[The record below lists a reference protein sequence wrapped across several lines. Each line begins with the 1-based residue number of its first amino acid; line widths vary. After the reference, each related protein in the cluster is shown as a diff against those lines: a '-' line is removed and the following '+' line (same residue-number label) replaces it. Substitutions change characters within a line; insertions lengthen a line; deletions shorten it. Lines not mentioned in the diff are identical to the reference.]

1 MITRRTAEV
10 GMATFT
16 TLCGLATMIGAS
28 EYGIGWSPSGP
39 EPGAF
44 PFYIGMMV
52 TLASAG
58 NALVA
63 LLHAPSQEG
72 GRATFISRA
81 QLKLVA
87 GFALPMAGFVITSLL
102 LGLYV
107 GTALYMFGT
116 LVFQNGYS
124 WIRASIIALGLPIF
138 FYLLIERTFQV
149 GMLKGPLEAALGL

>member
-10 GMATFT
+10 GMATVT
-16 TLCGLATMIGAS
+16 TLFGLATMTGAS
-28 EYGIGWSPSGP
+28 EYGIGWSASGP
-39 EPGAF
+39 QPGAF
-44 PFYIGMMV
+44 PFYIGLMV

-63 LLHAPSQEG
+63 LLHGPAQEP
-72 GRATFISRA
+72 GRASFISRE
-81 QLKLVA
+81 QFKLAA
-87 GFALPMAGFVITSLL
+87 GFALPMIGFVVASLW

-124 WIRASIIALGLPIF
+124 WPRASIIAVGLPVF
-138 FYLLIERTFQV
+138 FYLLIERTFKV